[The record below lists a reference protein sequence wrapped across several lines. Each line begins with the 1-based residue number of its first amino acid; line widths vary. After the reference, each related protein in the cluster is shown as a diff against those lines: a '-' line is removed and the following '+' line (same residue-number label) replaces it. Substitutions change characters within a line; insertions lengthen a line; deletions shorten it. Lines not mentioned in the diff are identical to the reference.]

1 MDRWLEL
8 NIEFKWQALLEICIL
23 GLLVHRWVLKVLE
36 LNESLGNEYQQRSD
50 EGSRV
55 NPIAVWYIEVGEMAI
70 KQECPGEDGI
80 PEAK

>member
-55 NPIAVWYIEVGEMAI
+55 HPIAVWYIEVGEMAI
-70 KQECPGEDGI
+70 KQECPVR
-80 PEAK
+80 